1 MNSSYRMM
9 KDEEARHIA
18 DVEAFRVAERKA
30 QELTTKLAEV
40 EREKKS
46 VKIALNRAE
55 KQVGAQ
61 RKQLHQAEAEQ
72 AE

>member
-30 QELTTKLAEV
+30 QVLTTKLAEV
-40 EREKKS
+40 KREKKS
-46 VKIALNRAE
+46 VEIALNKAE
-55 KQVGAQ
+55 KQAEAQ
-61 RKQLHQAEAEQ
+61 RKQLHQAEVEQ

>member
-1 MNSSYRMM
+1 M
-9 KDEEARHIA
+9 
-18 DVEAFRVAERKA
+18 
-30 QELTTKLAEV
+30 TTKLAEV